1 MAEHLTWGWLQ
12 PGPLAGFSTSNQDN
26 LDAGL
31 NGQVLSVATY
41 KEYLLRDADNDGVI
55 YDEDRDDTGV
65 RSPGE
70 GIVIDGVLN
79 KGHEIAVYSNSTI
92 TVNGVDHS
100 VNLIV
105 TVLENGAWGVRLHN
119 SDIQDGWYPADIT
132 AARLGTFNGVEYSG
146 TQINAVD
153 RMLCFAPE
161 TPIQTP
167 DGWRRADSLSDG
179 DQVMTYQGPRP
190 LIWTAQRRVAAHNS
204 INAPVV
210 IPSGVLGARAVIRL
224 SPLHRVMVTSPMAQ
238 LLFGSQHVL
247 LAARHLLHLPQVRQR
262 RQATINYVH
271 LMTRRHTAL
280 RCPGLWCETFQAGPW
295 ARRMLPQSDR
305 IRLESVY
312 SGRQRLR
319 AGWPVLGATEAR
331 LLLHMIST
339 GPIAT
344 DDQTVS
350 AAH

>member
-1 MAEHLTWGWLQ
+1 MADYRTWAWYQTGQLPGWN
-12 PGPLAGFSTSNQDN
+12 PSDQDN
-26 LDAGL
+26 LDASM
-31 NGQVLSVATY
+31 NGTVVSTSVY
-41 KEYLLRDADNDGVI
+41 KEYWLRDTNDDQILNDADSDDGSAPIGGGGVIVDGVG
-55 YDEDRDDTGV
+55 YDA
-65 RSPGE
+65 
-70 GIVIDGVLN
+70 
-79 KGHEIAVYSNSTI
+79 HELSVYDNSTV
-92 TVNGVDHS
+92 TVNGVDYT
-100 VNLIV
+100 VRLVV
-105 TVLENGAWGVRLHN
+105 TVLDTGAWAVRILDP
-119 SDIQDGWYPADIT
+119 DIQHDWQPADFSG
-132 AARLGTFNGVEYSG
+132 ARLGTWNGIEYSG
-146 TQINAVD
+146 TYINSVD

-167 DGWRRADSLSDG
+167 DGWRRADSLCDG
-179 DQVMTYQGPRP
+179 DQVMTYQGPRR

-224 SPLHRVMVTSPMAQ
+224 SPLHRVMVSSPIAQ

-247 LAARHLLHLPQVRQR
+247 LAARHLLDRPHVRQR
-262 RQATINYVH
+262 KQPTINYVH

-295 ARRMLPQSDR
+295 ARRLLPQSDR
-305 IRLESVY
+305 IRLQSVY

-344 DDQTVS
+344 DDHTVS
-350 AAH
+350 AVH